1 MNCLVIIS
9 IIYLNL
15 AIMFERLRDTSDEQ
29 NKDVVKS
36 INNKLTKLKNIVKNV
51 PKDKVSRIEE
61 NGKIIDIVER
71 ILELNSKKQS
81 DMD

>member
-1 MNCLVIIS
+1 
-9 IIYLNL
+9 
-15 AIMFERLRDTSDEQ
+15 MFERLRDTSDEQ

>member
-1 MNCLVIIS
+1 
-9 IIYLNL
+9 
-15 AIMFERLRDTSDEQ
+15 MFERLRDTSDEQ

-51 PKDKVSRIEE
+51 PKDKVSRTEE